1 MVDSHGRRRRRAV
14 DGEQLLALGAAA
26 VAEAGR
32 EACTKAGRAKEDG
45 VGRATVVFT
54 ANGVVASP
62 PAVADFSAL
71 ELYKCLAHRV
81 EALARAIIQQRRSR
95 AARGAHEKAEEE
107 HARDDIV
114 DDDDAER
121 LLPVFGD
128 AIEAEDLNDGVAAAA
143 LRGMGERLAVE
154 LAARKQRVHERDGSE
169 SRDDRLHARN
179 GSPAF
184 ARRSCE
190 HGSKRFPSPRALF

>member
-1 MVDSHGRRRRRAV
+1 MGLSSNRRRRRRAV
-14 DGEQLLALGAAA
+14 DGEQLLALSAAA

-95 AARGAHEKAEEE
+95 AARGAHEKAEEQQS
-107 HARDDIV
+107 RDDVV

-121 LLPVFGD
+121 LLPVVRDCLETEG
-128 AIEAEDLNDGVAAAA
+128 LHDGVAAAA

-154 LAARKQRVHERDGSE
+154 LAAGEQCVHEEGHGVERRYVSSVAFE
-169 SRDDRLHARN
+169 NAAHA
-179 GSPAF
+179 A
-184 ARRSCE
+184 A
-190 HGSKRFPSPRALF
+190 